1 MNPLLLV
8 DDVVVDINLRRDRRR
23 AGPDVLRAVDHVSF
37 TLAEGTTI
45 GLVGESGSGKST
57 LASAIVGTRQ
67 PTNGSVYFGGVDVA
81 TLDRAARK
89 RFRRD
94 VQVIFQD
101 PSSALNP
108 RMALHDIV
116 AEPMLVHGLVGDR
129 SARRTRAIELLGRC
143 GIGPSMAE
151 LHPHALSGGQKQRVA
166 VARALAAE
174 PRLILADEP
183 TSALDVSVQSQ
194 LLALLRNVQVETGVA
209 MLFISHD
216 LGVVRQVA
224 HEVAV
229 MSRGQLVERGVT
241 AEVFA
246 SPHDDYTRVLLE
258 SYVLDER
265 ARPEPPGDVAT
276 DAVEADVDLDAGDSV
291 GTLSPIGALRPV
303 ING

>member
-1 MNPLLLV
+1 MSPLLYV
-8 DDVVVDINLRRDRRR
+8 DDVCVDIPLRRDRRR
-23 AGPDVLRAVDHVSF
+23 NGPDILRAVDHV
-37 TLAEGTTI
+37 TLTMEAGTTV

-57 LASAIVGTRQ
+57 LASAIVGARR
-67 PTNGSVYFGGVDVA
+67 PTSGSVRFDGSDVA
-81 TLDRAARK
+81 KLDRASRK
-89 RFRRD
+89 RVRRD

-129 SARRTRAIELLGRC
+129 SARRDRAVELLGRC
-143 GIGPSMAE
+143 GLGPSMAD

-194 LLALLRNVQVETGVA
+194 LLALLRTVQAETGVA

-216 LGVVRQVA
+216 LGVVRQIA
-224 HEVAV
+224 HDVAV
-229 MSRGQLVERGVT
+229 LSRGRLVERGPT
-241 AEVFA
+241 AAVFTA
-246 SPHDDYTRVLLE
+246 PEDPYTRLLLE
-258 SYVLDER
+258 SYVLNER
-265 ARPEPPGDVAT
+265 APSGDPEIDVET
-276 DAVEADVDLDAGDSV
+276 
-291 GTLSPIGALRPV
+291 SPSIGALQSV
-303 ING
+303 VNG